1 MNQLEEEL
9 ELVKKERDELR
20 IRVSKLDGET
30 EGLKMLLDA
39 KT

>member
-20 IRVSKLDGET
+20 MRVSKLDGET
-30 EGLKMLLDA
+30 EGLKRLLDA
-39 KT
+39 KS